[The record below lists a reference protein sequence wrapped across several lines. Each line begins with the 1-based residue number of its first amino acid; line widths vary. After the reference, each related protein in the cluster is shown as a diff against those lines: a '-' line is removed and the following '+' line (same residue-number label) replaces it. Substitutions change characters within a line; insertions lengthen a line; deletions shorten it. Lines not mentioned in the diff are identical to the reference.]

1 MGMGIVMVDERVIP
15 RKKVEFDRAST
26 PDISEAKKLL
36 TGAVGR
42 IRALERR
49 IYGCTMTG
57 GDRADVKATAAK
69 ALEQA
74 RQAVAILERLA
85 R

>member
-1 MGMGIVMVDERVIP
+1 MGIVMVPDDRTIP
-15 RKKVEFDRAST
+15 RKPVELDRAVT
-26 PDISEAKKLL
+26 R
-36 TGAVGR
+36 V
-42 IRALERR
+42 RALDRR
-49 IYGCTMTG
+49 MSGCTMTG

-74 RQAVAILERLA
+74 RQAVAILEKLA

>member
-1 MGMGIVMVDERVIP
+1 MGIVIDDRVIP
-15 RKKVEFDRAST
+15 RKPVELDRASR
-26 PDISEAKKLL
+26 PDVDQARRLL
-36 TGAVGR
+36 GGAVTR
-42 IRALERR
+42 VRALDRR
-49 IYGCTMTG
+49 MSGCTMNG